1 MIGTTISHYKI
12 LSEVGR
18 GGMGVVYKAE
28 DMKLE
33 RTVALKFLAPHAIED
48 PEHKARF
55 VREAKAAA
63 RLDHQN
69 ICPIHEI
76 DEADGQLFLAMTFL
90 EGQTLKAKIA
100 QRPLKLDE
108 ALDIAVQTAQGLQ
121 AAHQNEVVH
130 RDIKPAN
137 LMLTEQGQVKI
148 MDFGLAQL
156 ADRSQLTKTTT
167 MLGTPAY
174 MSPEQAQRLPTDR
187 RTDIW
192 SLGVV
197 IYEMVTGRLPFAGE
211 RQEAVLYAIA
221 NEEPEPIT
229 ALRAGLPM
237 ELDRI
242 VAKAMAKE
250 PGERYPHVDD
260 LLVDLRA
267 LQKVSETTR
276 VMSPPAAPAAPFRRW
291 IVAGALGLLTLGFGA
306 YLFWHGLVPSEEDI
320 AATRASHEAV
330 SDQKMIVVLPFANLG
345 APEDEYFADGMT
357 EEIISRLAA
366 LDGLGVISRTSAMQY
381 KESPLSLRQIGEELG
396 VDYVL
401 EGTVRWQRSA
411 SGPGQVR
418 VTPRLIR
425 VAEDTHLWAD
435 RYTAVLADIF
445 EVQSDIAKQVIEK
458 LDIVLLE
465 PQRRSLESQPTEN
478 LEAYNAYLRGND
490 YLHRG
495 REVHSRDE
503 VEFAIQMYEEAL
515 QLDPGFALAHARQ
528 STAHA
533 WLYFWYFDRTEARLA
548 LAKEAADRALE
559 LDPGLPEAHYALG
572 VISSSEGDWD
582 RALDE
587 YQIVLK
593 SQPSNV
599 EVFEQISEVQSALGQ
614 WEESLTTLRTAMKL
628 DLRFGSLACWAGGRS
643 LGLRDFSEAIRSHD
657 RAIQLTPDRSCPYYC
672 KALIYLNWDGST
684 ERARR
689 FLEGL
694 PPNVDL
700 EGTPPINYDWVIVDM
715 IERRYQEALRRLS
728 SGSSE
733 VYEFVNF
740 YVPKDRL
747 AAQIHGLMNRPALEQ
762 AHYEEARDPLEAK
775 VEEQPKDHRMHSSLG
790 IAFAGLGRRD
800 DAIREGRLGIEL
812 LAGNRDA
819 SLGFRLKDL
828 AQIYVMVGEYDEA
841 IGQLEHLLSVP
852 AHFSAPYLKADPTWN
867 PLRSHPGFLAL
878 LEKHGAT
885 AVPLSPAP

>member
-1 MIGTTISHYKI
+1 MVGSTISHYKI
-12 LSEVGR
+12 LSELGR
-18 GGMGVVYKAE
+18 GGMGIVYKAQ
-28 DMKLE
+28 DTKLE
-33 RTVALKFLAPHAIED
+33 RPVALKFLAAHAIED

-69 ICPIHEI
+69 ICPVYEI
-76 DEADGQLFLAMTFL
+76 DEADGQTFLAMAYL

-100 QRPLKLDE
+100 ERPLKLDD

-121 AAHQNEVVH
+121 AAHENEVVH

-156 ADRSQLTKTTT
+156 ADRSQLTRTTT

-174 MSPEQAQRLPTDR
+174 MSPEQAQRRPTDR

-197 IYEMVTGRLPFAGE
+197 IYEMVTGRLPFEGE

-221 NEEPEPIT
+221 NEEPERIT

-242 VAKAMAKE
+242 VAKALAKQ
-250 PGERYPHVDD
+250 PDERYPHVDD

-276 VMSPPAAPAAPFRRW
+276 VKSPPAALAAPLKRW
-291 IVAGALGLLTLGFGA
+291 IAAGALGLLTLGFGA
-306 YLFWHGLVPSEEDI
+306 YLLWHGLVPSEEDI
-320 AATRASHEAV
+320 TATRGSREAV
-330 SDQKMIVVLPFANLG
+330 SDQKMIAVLPFENLG

-411 SGPGQVR
+411 SGPSQVR
-418 VTPRLIR
+418 VTPQLIR
-425 VAEDTHLWAD
+425 VAEDTHLWAE
-435 RYTAVLADIF
+435 RYNAVLADIF

-465 PQRRSLESQPTEN
+465 PQRQSLESQPTEN
-478 LEAYNAYLRGND
+478 LEAYNAYLRANE
-490 YLHRG
+490 YFHRG
-495 REVHSRDE
+495 REVHSGDE
-503 VEFAIQMYEEAL
+503 VRFAIQMYEEAR
-515 QLDPGFALAHARQ
+515 QLDPTFALAHARQ
-528 STAHA
+528 SIAHA
-533 WLYFWYFDRTEARLA
+533 WLYVWYVDRTEGRFA
-548 LAKEAADRALE
+548 LAKEAVDRALE
-559 LDPGLPEAHYALG
+559 LDPGLPEAHHVLG
-572 VISSSEGDWD
+572 LVYFSEDDSD
-582 RALDE
+582 RALEE

-593 SQPSNV
+593 SQPSNS
-599 EVFEQISEVQSALGQ
+599 EVFEEIGAVQLALGQ

-628 DLRFGSLACWAGGRS
+628 NPRFGRLACWAGGRS
-643 LGLRDFSEAIRSHD
+643 FGLRDFSEAMRSHD
-657 RAIQLTPDRSCPYYC
+657 RAIQLTPDRSCPYHC

-684 ERARR
+684 ERVGR
-689 FLEGL
+689 FLEEL

-700 EGTPPINYDWVIVDM
+700 EGSPPINHNWVIVDM

-728 SGSSE
+728 SGSSKA
-733 VYEFVNF
+733 YEFLNF
-740 YVPKDRL
+740 CIPKDLL
-747 AAQIHGLMNRPALEQ
+747 AAQIHGLMNQPEREQ
-762 AHYEEARDPLEAK
+762 AYYEAARDLLEAR
-775 VEEQPKDHRMHSSLG
+775 VEERPKDGNAHSSLG
-790 IAFAGLGRRD
+790 IAYAGLGRRD
-800 DAIREGRLGIEL
+800 DAIREGRRGFEL
-812 LAGNRDA
+812 LAGKRDVP
-819 SLGFRLKDL
+819 LGFRLKDL
-828 AQIYVMVGEYDEA
+828 AQIYVMLGDYDEA

-852 AHFSAPYLKADPTWN
+852 AFISAGYLKVDPTWN
-867 PLRSHPGFLAL
+867 PLRDHPRFLAL
-878 LEKHGAT
+878 LEKHGTT
-885 AVPLSPAP
+885 AVPLSLTP